1 MSLLVFKNIKKENDY
16 KQIEEDI
23 INLKQS
29 FDILHELVSEQQPQ
43 IDMIEDFIMLSK
55 ESTKEAYVELKKAET
70 YTYSYNIKDYVC
82 YISGF
87 FAIGLIL
94 LLKK

>member
-23 INLKQS
+23 LN
-29 FDILHELVSEQQPQ
+29 ELVSEQQPQ

-70 YTYSYNIKDYVC
+70 YTYSYNIKDYIG

-87 FAIGLIL
+87 FAVGLIL